1 MKILVLNCGSSSIKF
16 QLIETDAEMIESDSD
31 HTLARGSIERIGTNE
46 TTLNVTVPPNP
57 TRTMREEILD
67 YPAALNRA
75 VEVLKECHAVLDIS
89 QIGAVGHR
97 VVHGGEHFAASVVID
112 DKVEK
117 DIQSCAEL
125 APLHNPHNLR
135 GYYVARELMPQ
146 IPQVAVFDTAFH
158 QSMPPRAYIYG
169 LPYSYYRRY
178 HIRRYGFHGT
188 SHRYVAYR
196 YQKIFGKAREEVN
209 LITAH
214 LGNGCSITA
223 IQKGQSIDTS
233 MGFTPLEGLL
243 MGTRCGDI
251 DPAALLYIMSKD
263 ELTLHEMST
272 LLNNFCGL
280 YGISGESNDMRDLM
294 TASAGGNEQAKL
306 AIEVFCYRIRKY
318 IGAYSAALGHVD
330 GLVFT
335 GGIGE
340 NAPAIRALACEG
352 LGELGIQIDAGRN
365 AAATGREGKIS
376 SDGSRVR
383 VMVIPTN
390 EELLIA
396 RDTFQAVSEKNGR
409 RDTD

>member
-16 QLIETDAEMIESDSD
+16 QLIETDVEMIEADAD
-31 HTLARGSIERIGTNE
+31 RTIARGSVERIGTDE
-46 TTLNVTVPPNP
+46 ATLKVTVPPNP
-57 TRTMREEILD
+57 TRSTTEEILD
-67 YPAALNRA
+67 HQAALARA
-75 VEVLKECHAVLDIS
+75 VAALKECHAVADIA
-89 QIGAVGHR
+89 QIQAVGHR
-97 VVHGGEHFAASVVID
+97 VVHGGEQFAASVIID
-112 DKVEK
+112 DKVEEE
-117 DIQSCAEL
+117 IQNCVEL

-135 GYYVARELMPQ
+135 GYYVARKVMPQ
-146 IPQVAVFDTAFH
+146 VPQVAVFDTAFH
-158 QSMPPRAYIYG
+158 QSMPARAYIYG

-196 YQKIFGKAREEVN
+196 YRKIFGLEREEAN

-223 IQKGQSIDTS
+223 IEKGRSIDTS
-233 MGFTPLEGLL
+233 MGFTPQEGLL

-251 DPAALLYIMSKD
+251 DPAALFYIMSKD
-263 ELTLHEMST
+263 ELTLHDMST
-272 LLNNFCGL
+272 LLNKFCGL

-294 TASAGGNEQAKL
+294 AASARGDEQAKL
-306 AIEVFCYRIRKY
+306 AINVFCYRIKKY
-318 IGAYSAALGHVD
+318 IGGYSAALGRVD

-340 NAPAIRALACEG
+340 NAPAVRALACEG
-352 LGELGIQIDAGRN
+352 LEELGIQVDADRN
-365 AAATGREGKIS
+365 AATLGKEGEIS
-376 SDGSRVR
+376 PQGSRIK

-396 RDTFQAVSEKNGR
+396 RDTFRAVRGLPNPH
-409 RDTD
+409 